1 MALRT
6 LSEAT
11 RAIKFPSPNCSPC
24 PQLTSST
31 NIDCSSYTLCAPIS
45 SINPDNSS
53 SGAAIKLVSRRPV
66 SFTNNMERQTDND
79 SPVHQVE
86 SDSSTTRAAQ
96 EEVGATPGM
105 WLGDLYFPLPEH
117 MRRAGVSGVGREMHA
132 RESPRERRPTLPL
145 PPPLPQPRDI
155 EPPRGGIHD
164 PVSRNDMP
172 PPVVPCKRQRD
183 EAFYPTREITTPAS
197 GVCSYAHSPGIPSH
211 SIRRDA
217 FDEHTDT
224 VYGASAI
231 PPFYSSDGTPSWQ
244 QGAPER
250 AGTWDEVQEGPN
262 SNLIFP
268 SISPWT
274 FSSSNGHYFCVEMPT
289 DRTTGYRHGEECR
302 CTVDRESRIDP
313 YESMYRTRITPL
325 DLTRPYPGNTAAQPQ
340 QPMFL
345 GPIPEY
351 RHLPPLETVMAAGRN
366 TRASRRMMNDET
378 A

>member
-1 MALRT
+1 
-6 LSEAT
+6 
-11 RAIKFPSPNCSPC
+11 
-24 PQLTSST
+24 
-31 NIDCSSYTLCAPIS
+31 
-45 SINPDNSS
+45 
-53 SGAAIKLVSRRPV
+53 
-66 SFTNNMERQTDND
+66 MERQTDND

-117 MRRAGVSGVGREMHA
+117 MRRAGVSGVG
-132 RESPRERRPTLPL
+132 L
-145 PPPLPQPRDI
+145 
-155 EPPRGGIHD
+155 
-164 PVSRNDMP
+164 SRNDMP